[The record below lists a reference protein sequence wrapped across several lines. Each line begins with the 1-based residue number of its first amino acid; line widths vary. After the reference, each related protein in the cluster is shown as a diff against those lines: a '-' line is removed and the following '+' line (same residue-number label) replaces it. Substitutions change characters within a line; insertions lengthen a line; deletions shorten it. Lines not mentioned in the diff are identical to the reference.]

1 MRTHQAGFTLIE
13 LVISII
19 LVAITGI
26 AASGLLISYYQQKQV
41 ATTLS
46 NVIAGTATV
55 EDALQHTI
63 AKDGYDYC
71 SVINTGT
78 SQPCPSGGSA
88 SVNCPAGVTC
98 PNITNGGKT
107 YTAYWYPNVIVNGVA
122 SPTGYCQGVLSVVPS
137 TVNSAAPSPGGLLWT
152 VTSQGGQTATN
163 CEVGQA
169 FYPIGDGWTFSS
181 IPGTQCSNDG
191 VPHNAIVLSK
201 TMPALGSAAKTTSTQ
216 QMAVPVCLINR

>member
-1 MRTHQAGFTLIE
+1 MRKHQAGFTLIE

-41 ATTLS
+41 AITLS

-63 AKDGYDYC
+63 AKDGYNYC
-71 SVINTGT
+71 SVINTGS
-78 SQPCPSGGSA
+78 SQPCPIGGSA
-88 SVNCPAGVTC
+88 LVNCPSGVTC
-98 PNITNGGKT
+98 PNIANGGKS
-107 YTAYWYPNVIVNGVA
+107 YTAYWYPTVIVNGIA
-122 SPTGYCQGVLSVVPS
+122 SPTAYCQGVLSVVPS
-137 TVNSAAPSPGGLLWT
+137 TLSFGASSPGGLLWT
-152 VTSQGGQTATN
+152 VTAQGQQTPAN

-169 FYPIGDGWTFSS
+169 FYPIGDGWAFSV

-191 VPHNAIVLSK
+191 VPHNTIVLTK